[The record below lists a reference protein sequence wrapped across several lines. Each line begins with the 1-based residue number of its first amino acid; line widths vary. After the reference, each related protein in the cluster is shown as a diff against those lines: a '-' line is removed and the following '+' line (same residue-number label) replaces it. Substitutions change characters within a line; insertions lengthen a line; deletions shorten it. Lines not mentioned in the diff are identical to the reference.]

1 MYKTRIIL
9 LIIIGA
15 GGMGRTLYDM
25 AQESIGYKTEFVI
38 KGFIDD
44 NVNALD
50 GFIDNIYPS
59 IIGRMRMSLYVLL
72 EGNRVGY
79 V

>member
-1 MYKTRIIL
+1 MKK

-59 IIGRMRMSLYVLL
+59 IIGKISSYMRMSLYVLL

>member
-1 MYKTRIIL
+1 M
-9 LIIIGA
+9 
-15 GGMGRTLYDM
+15 
-25 AQESIGYKTEFVI
+25 I

-59 IIGRMRMSLYVLL
+59 IIGKISSYIPQNEDVFI
-72 EGNRVGY
+72 
-79 V
+79 